1 MAGWPSFGSDVFYHM
16 IYMYYEFVGRV
27 YPMEKINVVSVVP
40 HHGVSHHILGPV
52 PCAEASAEGKRPI
65 SFKNRDHGA

>member
-1 MAGWPSFGSDVFYHM
+1 M

-52 PCAEASAEGKRPI
+52 PCAEASAEGSAQSVSKTVIMGHDTMTP
-65 SFKNRDHGA
+65 